1 MATVLD
7 HGGSARG
14 GSGRLP
20 AAPVLASLA
29 VLLLVTAVLAA
40 AAGAFHI
47 PAADVLAIPAAKA
60 GFGDALA
67 NDPQAT
73 AVLMQIRLPRVLFA
87 MLADAAL
94 AVGGAVLQGLFRNP
108 LADPALI
115 GISGGAALAAAWTIV
130 LSTRLLPGLSTLL
143 GPFSLPLAAFAG
155 ALLAAWLVQRL
166 ACLHGATSVAVML
179 LAGIAISALAG
190 AGIGLAT
197 YVASDEQLRN
207 ITFWQLGTLSGATW
221 PTLGALAFLGGAA
234 TAVGLRLARP
244 LDALALG
251 EAEARHLGVDVER
264 LKRTGMIAAALAVG
278 TVTAFC
284 GIIGFVALV
293 APHIVRIVCGPAHR
307 LLLPAC
313 ALAGASLMTAADVV
327 ARTAVAPAELPIG
340 VLTAFIGAPFF
351 LVLLLRQRRL
361 WGV

>member
-1 MATVLD
+1 MATVLRRL
-7 HGGSARG
+7 GRAPRVA
-14 GSGRLP
+14 GRLP
-20 AAPVLASLA
+20 AAPMLMALAALLVLAG
-29 VLLLVTAVLAA
+29 VLAA
-40 AAGAFHI
+40 SMGAFRI
-47 PAADVLAIPAAKA
+47 PPADVLGILAAKLGLLA
-60 GFGDALA
+60 LPADDA
-67 NDPQAT
+67 QAA
-73 AVLMQIRLPRVLFA
+73 AVLTQIRLPRVLFA
-87 MLADAAL
+87 MLAGAAL

-130 LSTRLLPGLSTLL
+130 LNVRLLPGLNVLL

-155 ALLAAWLVQRL
+155 ALLATWLVHRL
-166 ACLHGATSVAVML
+166 ASVHGATSVAVML
-179 LAGIAISALAG
+179 LAGIAVSALAG
-190 AGIGLAT
+190 AGIGLAA

-207 ITFWQLGTLSGATW
+207 ITFWQLGTLTGATW
-221 PTLGALAFLGGAA
+221 RTLGALGVLAGSA
-234 TAVGLRLARP
+234 TLVGLQLARP

-264 LKRTGMIAAALAVG
+264 LKRTGMVAAALAVG

-293 APHIVRIVCGPAHR
+293 APHIVRVACGPSHR

-313 ALAGASLMTAADVV
+313 ALAGAILMTIADVV

-340 VLTAFIGAPFF
+340 VLTALIGAPFF

-361 WGV
+361 WGA

>member
-1 MATVLD
+1 MATVLRRGD
-7 HGGSARG
+7 DDPG

-20 AAPVLASLA
+20 AAPVIVALAA
-29 VLLLVTAVLAA
+29 VLLVTSVLAA
-40 AAGAFHI
+40 ATGAFHI
-47 PAADVLAIPAAKA
+47 PPADVLAILAAQA
-60 GFGDALA
+60 GLADASA
-67 NDPQAT
+67 NDARAS

-87 MLADAAL
+87 MLAGAAL
-94 AVGGAVLQGLFRNP
+94 AVSGAVLQGLFRNP

-130 LSTRLLPGLSTLL
+130 LNTRLLPGVSALL
-143 GPFSLPLAAFAG
+143 GPFSLPVAAFAG

-166 ACLHGATSVAVML
+166 ASLDGATSIAVML

-190 AGIGLAT
+190 AGIGLAA

-207 ITFWQLGTLSGATW
+207 ITFWQLGTLSDATW
-221 PTLGALAFLGGAA
+221 RTLGALAVLAGAA
-234 TAVGLRLARP
+234 TCAGLRLARP

-251 EAEARHLGVDVER
+251 EAEARHLGVDIEQ
-264 LKRTGMIAAALAVG
+264 LKRIGMIAAALAVG

-293 APHIVRIVCGPAHR
+293 APHIVRIACGPAHR

-313 ALAGASLMTAADVV
+313 ALAGAILMTLADIV
-327 ARTAVAPAELPIG
+327 ARTVLAPAELPIG

-351 LVLLLRQRRL
+351 LLLLLRQRRL
-361 WGV
+361 WGA

>member
-1 MATVLD
+1 MATVMQ
-7 HGGSARG
+7 HGDGVSG
-14 GSGRLP
+14 PGRLP
-20 AAPVLASLA
+20 AAPVLAALA
-29 VLLLVTAVLAA
+29 ALLLATAVLSA
-40 AAGAFHI
+40 AAGAFRI
-47 PAADVLAIPAAKA
+47 PAGEVLAILAAQM
-60 GFGDALA
+60 GLVDPSA
-67 NDPQAT
+67 NDAQAT
-73 AVLMQIRLPRVLFA
+73 AVLTQIRLPRVLFA
-87 MLADAAL
+87 MLAGASL
-94 AVGGAVLQGLFRNP
+94 SVGGAVLQGLFRNP

-115 GISGGAALAAAWTIV
+115 GISGGGALAAAWTIV
-130 LSTRLLPGLSTLL
+130 LNSRLTPGLSALL
-143 GPFSLPLAAFAG
+143 GPFTLPLAAFAG

-179 LAGIAISALAG
+179 LAGIAVGALAW

-197 YVASDEQLRN
+197 YIASDEQLRN

-221 PTLGALAFLGGAA
+221 HTLGALVLLGGAA
-234 TAVGLRLARP
+234 TVVGLRLARP

-313 ALAGASLMTAADVV
+313 ALAGAILLTAADIV

-351 LVLLLRQRRL
+351 LALLLRQRQL
-361 WGV
+361 WSA